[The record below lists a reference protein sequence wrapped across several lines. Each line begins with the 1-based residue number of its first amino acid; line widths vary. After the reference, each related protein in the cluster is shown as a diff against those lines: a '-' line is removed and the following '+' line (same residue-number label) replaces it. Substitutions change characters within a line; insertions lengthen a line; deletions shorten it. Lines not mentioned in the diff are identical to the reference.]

1 MNIRIILHLILFL
14 FLGSC
19 FFVFPVSAFDDIS
32 ITISNDDARFLQT
45 MNQIWIPD
53 IYSIRGKLDLAICSH
68 DAYPGLYNATIAD
81 AKVTLMNNI
90 QEMLP
95 YNLTRLT
102 DPLRSDYQNITFSSF
117 RVLNLIS
124 QLDSDSSGFE
134 DNATVLADII
144 PVYGNWITYRTH
156 YSSFTCDI
164 APPDYASLPSQQI
177 TEVMEELADTVVL
190 SAGTEASQ
198 TGDII

>member
-1 MNIRIILHLILFL
+1 MNNRIILLLILLLLIGF
-14 FLGSC
+14 G
-19 FFVFPVSAFDDIS
+19 FFVFPVSALDDIS
-32 ITISNDDARFLQT
+32 ITITEDDTRFLQT

-53 IYSIRGKLDLAICSH
+53 IYSIRGRLDLAICSH

-81 AKVTLMNNI
+81 AKVTLMNNM

-95 YNLTRLT
+95 YNLTNLT

-124 QLDSDSSGFE
+124 QLDPDSSGFE

-144 PVYGNWITYRTH
+144 PVYGNWMAYRTH
-156 YSSFTCDI
+156 STSFTGSVV
-164 APPDYASLPSQQI
+164 PPDYASLPSKQI
-177 TEVMEELADTVVL
+177 IDIMEELADTVAL
-190 SAGTEASQ
+190 SADTRASEI
-198 TGDII
+198 TDR